1 MTNAAHN
8 FYEVLGIDHA
18 ADERAIKK
26 AYFAL
31 VRKFPPETHPEDF
44 KRIRE
49 AYEVLANPQSRADYD
64 AVNEYDRYGAE
75 VSAHLKA
82 GTEAMEHAD
91 WPTAQSELIAVL
103 EQQPQLHFARDLL
116 GMAYLN
122 AHRPADAM
130 REFTRLT
137 TEQPT
142 NAVYHLHKGYAHYAQ
157 NQYAPALDCYREAR
171 KLDATDTRSLVATA
185 DCLVAQKQYEP

>member
-1 MTNAAHN
+1 MANRVN
-8 FYEVLGIDHA
+8 FYEVLGVDKA

-31 VRKFPPETHPEDF
+31 VRKFPPETHPEEF

-49 AYEVLANPQSRADYD
+49 AYEVLSNPQSRADYD
-64 AVNEYDRYGAE
+64 AVAEFDRYGADI
-75 VSAHLKA
+75 AARLKA
-82 GTEAMEHAD
+82 GTEAMEHGD
-91 WPTAQSELIAVL
+91 WERAQSELIAVL

-137 TEQPT
+137 AEQPT
-142 NAVYHLHKGYAHYAQ
+142 NAVYHLHRGYAHYAQ
-157 NQYAPALDCYREAR
+157 NQYAQAL
-171 KLDATDTRSLVATA
+171 
-185 DCLVAQKQYEP
+185 